1 MERPLILIGGGGHCK
16 SVIEACRSCGRKV
29 FGVMDIPEKIGQ
41 FVLDVPIIA
50 TEDDIPK
57 YVSDVEF
64 LVTVGFIK
72 DSTVRNR
79 IYHNIL
85 RNGGTLATV
94 IASSAHVSPYAEI
107 GHGTVILHGAC
118 VNAASKVGDNVII
131 NTLSNIDHDVVV
143 SDNCHIS
150 TCASLNGMV
159 FVGHDSFIG
168 SQAVICQCVRVCDHV
183 VVGAGSVVTKY
194 LTQPGVYVGAPV
206 RKIDECGGCNI

>member
-1 MERPLILIGGGGHCK
+1 MERPLLLIGGGGHCK

-29 FGVMDIPEKIGQ
+29 IGVMDFPDRIGQ
-41 FVLDVPIIA
+41 QVLGVPIIG

-72 DSTVRNR
+72 DSAARNR
-79 IYHNIL
+79 IYNNII

-107 GHGTVILHGAC
+107 GQGTVILHGAC
-118 VNAASKVGDNVII
+118 VNAASKIGDNVIV
-131 NTLSNIDHDVVV
+131 NTLSNIDHDVIV

-150 TCASLNGMV
+150 TCASLNGTV
-159 FVGHDSFIG
+159 FVGHDTFIG
-168 SQAVICQCVRVCDHV
+168 SQAVVCQCVRVCDHV
-183 VVGAGSVVTKY
+183 IVGAGSVVTKDI
-194 LTQPGVYVGAPV
+194 TQSGIYVGAPAK
-206 RKIDECGGCNI
+206 KIS